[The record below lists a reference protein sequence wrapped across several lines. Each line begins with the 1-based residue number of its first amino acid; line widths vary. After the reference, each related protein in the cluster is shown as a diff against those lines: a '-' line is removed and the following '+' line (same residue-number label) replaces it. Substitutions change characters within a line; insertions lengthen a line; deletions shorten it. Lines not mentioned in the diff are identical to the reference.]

1 MVNLRAEAMVWWNS
15 ILGRQYP
22 MIVKHKDVITGGDLR
37 HPTELTGREIEDLYK
52 AELEYNAPVA

>member
-1 MVNLRAEAMVWWNS
+1 MKNLRVKAMIWWNS

-22 MIVKHKDVITGGDLR
+22 MLVKHEDVITGGKQR

-52 AELEYNAPVA
+52 AELKYNE